1 MWHNGFRREPIGVT
15 VRCRDVSDFQPGV
28 SLALPA
34 VLSKIHKSEPVSIS
48 ALATR
53 GAGLEASCY

>member
-15 VRCRDVSDFQPGV
+15 VCCHDVSDFHPGV

-34 VLSKIHKSEPVSIS
+34 VLSKIHKPEPVSIS